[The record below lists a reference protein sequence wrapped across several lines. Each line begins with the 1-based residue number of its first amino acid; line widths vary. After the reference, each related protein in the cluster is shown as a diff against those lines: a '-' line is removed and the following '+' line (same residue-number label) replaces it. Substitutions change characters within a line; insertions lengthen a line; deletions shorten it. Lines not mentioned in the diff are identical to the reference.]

1 MHSLIRGLLSTI
13 LLLALSQQAASQSVV
28 VSTSYSQAVTFTGNR
43 VLATVSVPIPITMTV
58 AGAASPA
65 ASSNRAS
72 NAGGTVVTVGGNSQS
87 VSNGGVVTVGASQAS
102 GAASNGGANA
112 SSTPT
117 TTYPAAPAATIDPN
131 SVAPYPG
138 QTNAAGQVLGPDD
151 SYHVNAGFRTVETG
165 VAFAGTFA
173 AVLVGGAQLI
183 HLL

>member
-28 VSTSYSQAVTFTGNR
+28 VSTSYSQAITFTGNR
-43 VLATVSVPIPITMTV
+43 QIATVSVPIPITMTV
-58 AGAASPA
+58 AGASPA

-72 NAGGTVVTVGGNSQS
+72 NAAGTVVTVGGNNQS

-117 TTYPAAPAATIDPN
+117 TTYPAAPAATVDPN

-151 SYHVNAGFRTVETG
+151 SYHVNAGFGTVETG
-165 VAFAGTFA
+165 VALAGTFA

>member
-28 VSTSYSQAVTFTGNR
+28 VSTSYSQAITFTGNR
-43 VLATVSVPIPITMTV
+43 QIATVSVPIPITMTV

-87 VSNGGVVTVGASQAS
+87 PVSNGGVVTVGASQA
-102 GAASNGGANA
+102 ASGGANPSA

-138 QTNAAGQVLGPDD
+138 QTNGAGQVLGPDD
-151 SYHVNAGFRTVETG
+151 NYHVNAGFGTVEAG
-165 VAFAGTFA
+165 VAMAGTFA